1 MSTRVAGSKL
11 AFVDLFQNNR
21 FVQIHRVQC
30 LLAYDKLS
38 GQEVSPTKFKDF
50 LDSLHRGDIFSKLM
64 VFITNVPRLILSG
77 VKGFPHRTLR
87 NELSLQATELP
98 QLLSKCTQELPVEL
112 KDKEARMR
120 FRHVDL
126 LLDPYLPDVF
136 RLRAEIIK
144 FLRQFLSDEGHVEV
158 QTPIL
163 ADSAGGAV
171 ARPFT
176 TSATEFS
183 DRQLALRIA
192 PELWLKRL
200 ILGGFEK
207 VFEIGPSFR
216 NEGKRHESNIADK
229 C

>member
-1 MSTRVAGSKL
+1 MSIRVAGSKL

-21 FVQIHRVQC
+21 FVPVHRVQC
-30 LLAYDKLS
+30 LFSYDKLS
-38 GQEVSPTKFKDF
+38 GQDVSPTRFKDF
-50 LDSLHRGDIFSKLM
+50 VDSLHRGDIFSKSAS
-64 VFITNVPRLILSG
+64 FITVVGRLISSG
-77 VKGFPHRTLR
+77 VKGVPHRTLR

-136 RLRAEIIK
+136 RLRAEVIK
-144 FLRQFLSDEGHVEV
+144 FLRQYLTDEGHVEV

-183 DRQLALRIA
+183 NRQIALRIA

-200 ILGGFEK
+200 IIGGFDK

-216 NEGKRHESNIADK
+216 NEGRCHESNTANN

>member
-1 MSTRVAGSKL
+1 MSARVAGSKL

-21 FVQIHRVQC
+21 FVPVHRVQC
-30 LLAYDKLS
+30 VFNYDKLT
-38 GQEVSPTKFKDF
+38 GQDMSPTKFKDF
-50 LDSLHRGDIFSKLM
+50 LDSLHRGDIFSKSAGF
-64 VFITNVPRLILSG
+64 VTSVQRLISSG
-77 VKGFPHRTLR
+77 VKGVPHRTLR

-112 KDKEARMR
+112 KDKVARMR

-144 FLRQFLSDEGHVEV
+144 FLRQYLADEGHVEV

-183 DRQLALRIA
+183 DRQIALRIA

-200 ILGGFEK
+200 ILGGFDK

-216 NEGKRHESNIADK
+216 NEGRSYESNTANN